1 VKEGPSIYDWNKID
15 QGIYKKPSFKIEF
28 DDETLRDGLQSPS
41 VTNPT
46 IQQKIEIL
54 KLMDDLGLDTADI
67 GMPVTSKEVKR
78 DVYELARFIAENKLR
93 ITPNCAAR
101 TLNIDVEPIV
111 EISQKVGIPVEA
123 CLFIGSSPIR
133 QYVEGWTLPQ
143 MLKTV
148 KESIKF
154 AVSKGLPVM
163 SVTEDTTRAKPDDL
177 EMIYL
182 TAIDAGAT
190 RICLADTVGHTT
202 PTGTFQLVSFIK
214 RMLEKRKITH
224 VKIDWHGHND
234 RGLAVWN
241 TITATAAG
249 AHRVHGTALG
259 IGERCGN
266 ASMDQILV
274 NYTLLGWIDNDLTKL
289 SEYCQ
294 KVSQFAKV
302 PIVHNYPVMGY
313 DAFTTGTGVHA
324 AAIIKAIRKG
334 EKWFADIVYSAVPAC
349 WFGRTQ
355 NIMIGPMSGKSNIIF
370 WLEQRGKEA
379 REELVDYI
387 FEKAKKSNR
396 LLTEEEVEQLI
407 KQFSKQT

>member
-1 VKEGPSIYDWNKID
+1 
-15 QGIYKKPSFKIEF
+15 
-28 DDETLRDGLQSPS
+28 
-41 VTNPT
+41 
-46 IQQKIEIL
+46 
-54 KLMDDLGLDTADI
+54 
-67 GMPVTSKEVKR
+67 
-78 DVYELARFIAENKLR
+78 
-93 ITPNCAAR
+93 
-101 TLNIDVEPIV
+101 
-111 EISQKVGIPVEA
+111 
-123 CLFIGSSPIR
+123 
-133 QYVEGWTLPQ
+133 
-143 MLKTV
+143 
-148 KESIKF
+148 
-154 AVSKGLPVM
+154 
-163 SVTEDTTRAKPDDL
+163 
-177 EMIYL
+177 
-182 TAIDAGAT
+182 
-190 RICLADTVGHTT
+190 
-202 PTGTFQLVSFIK
+202 
-214 RMLEKRKITH
+214 MLEKHKITH

-274 NYTLLGWIDNDLTKL
+274 NYMLLGWIDNDLRKL

-294 KVSQFAKV
+294 KVSQYTKV

-349 WFGRTQ
+349 WFGRAQ
-355 NIMIGPMSGKSNIIF
+355 NIMIGPMSGKSNVIF

-379 REELVDYI
+379 KDELVDYI

-396 LLTEEEVEQLI
+396 LLTDEEIEKLI
-407 KQFSKQT
+407 KQFSQQS